1 MIPQFKNKTAD
12 NILLSLAPAALL
24 EAENLISKGS
34 LISFSPLDKG
44 VWVGVF
50 QLETSIETELWMT
63 ASRVKDTQCDCTKF
77 REDKWCVHTTAM
89 LVHWQSQRKKVSRPS
104 GDEAEVVSTSRKRD
118 QHRITVR
125 HLLRYIEADDLQDFI
140 MEYAKQDKK
149 FEMYFKTHFLTN
161 VRLEDDD
168 QRYED
173 LVQEIL
179 KYSIA
184 STPSQKIS
192 ARQVQQFTQAVDK
205 LADQAVNLLEAYNF
219 RETFII
225 LQVLTQKVMPALLR
239 HNSYPQ
245 TIKSLKKL
253 EQLFI
258 ELAQAKLSPELSDQ
272 FSQLKLQVLDQYAYR
287 PASASGNL
295 WQLWNIE
302 DTLPAGFGHI
312 ISEVESSE
320 GAPLAMATL
329 LHFKPDYIR
338 EKGIIK
344 KWSLP
349 SWDNFLEA
357 TQALQSLEK
366 HAPLILNLMIQYLPV
381 FLHEKALVMLFKK
394 DTSIL
399 KSEKVQ
405 ATFTELFLKN
415 GSVELF
421 EPLGIKDRLRL
432 LQYLRAKCAS
442 AEDFYKYFAAVSS
455 LKRAEIMDQE
465 LRMELDFARL
475 YGIVQFLSKDQL
487 KYIQDNVFTII
498 EKHLEDHIGPLNS
511 EKVAFILSNISL
523 KADTKYSKALKDKI
537 LKQFGKRISLREVLV

>member
-1 MIPQFKNKTAD
+1 MIPAFKNKTVD
-12 NILLSLAPAALL
+12 TILLSLAPAALI
-24 EAENLISKGS
+24 EAENLISRGS
-34 LISFSPLDKG
+34 LVSFSTLDKG

-50 QLETSIETELWMT
+50 QLEKNIETELWMA
-63 ASRVKDTQCDCTKF
+63 ASRVKDTQCDCSKF
-77 REDKWCVHTTAM
+77 KEDKWCVHTTAM
-89 LVHWQSQRKKVSRPS
+89 LVHWQSQRKKVSAPTEDES
-104 GDEAEVVSTSRKRD
+104 GNAPRKRD

-125 HLLRYIEADDLQDFI
+125 HLLRYIENDDLQDFI
-140 MEYAKQDKK
+140 MDYAKQDKK

-205 LADQAVNLLEAYNF
+205 LSDQAINLLEAYNF

-239 HNSYPQ
+239 HNTYPQ

-253 EQLFI
+253 EHLFI
-258 ELAQAKLSPELSDQ
+258 ELSQSTLSPELSDQ
-272 FSQLKLQVLDQYAYR
+272 FNQLKLQVLDQYAYR

-295 WQLWNIE
+295 WQLWE
-302 DTLPAGFGHI
+302 TEKALPAGFDYI
-312 ISEVESSE
+312 ISDAVSSE

-329 LHFKPDYIR
+329 LHFKPEYIK
-338 EKGIIK
+338 EKGIVK

-349 SWDNFLEA
+349 SWDSFLEA

-366 HAPLILNLMIQYLPV
+366 NAPVILNLMIQYLPV
-381 FLHEKALVMLFKK
+381 FLHEKALAMLFKR
-394 DTSIL
+394 DTSIA

-405 ATFTELFLKN
+405 STFTELFLKN

-432 LQYLRAKCAS
+432 LQYLRSKCES
-442 AEDFYKYFAAVSS
+442 AEDYYKYFGAVSF
-455 LKRAEIMDQE
+455 LKRVEIMDQE
-465 LRMELDFARL
+465 LRMELDFPRL
-475 YGIVQFLSKDQL
+475 YGIIQYLNKDQF
-487 KYIQDNVFTII
+487 KYIQENVFPII
-498 EKHLEDHIGPLNS
+498 ATHLDDHMGPLNS
-511 EKVAFILSNISL
+511 EKVAFILSNITL
-523 KADTKYSKALKDKI
+523 KSETKYSKALKDRI

>member
-1 MIPQFKNKTAD
+1 MIPQFKNKTVD
-12 NILLSLAPAALL
+12 TILLSLAPAALL
-24 EAENLISKGS
+24 EAENLISRGS
-34 LISFSPLDKG
+34 LISFSALDKG

-50 QLETSIETELWMT
+50 QEETSIETELWMT

-77 REDKWCVHTTAM
+77 KEDKWCVHTTAM
-89 LVHWQSQRKKVSRPS
+89 LVHWQSQRKKVSLPTENES
-104 GDEAEVVSTSRKRD
+104 GNTPRKRD
-118 QHRITVR
+118 QHKITVR
-125 HLLRYIEADDLQDFI
+125 HLLRYIENDDLQDFI

-205 LADQAVNLLEAYNF
+205 LSDQAVNLLEAYNF

-239 HNSYPQ
+239 HNTYPQ
-245 TIKSLKKL
+245 TIKSLRKL
-253 EQLFI
+253 ENLFI
-258 ELAQAKLSPELSDQ
+258 ELSQSSLSPELSDQ
-272 FSQLKLQVLDQYAYR
+272 FSQLKLLVLDQYQYR

-295 WQLWNIE
+295 WQLWDAE
-302 DTLPAGFGHI
+302 KALPTGFDYILADAG
-312 ISEVESSE
+312 SSE

-329 LHFKPDYIR
+329 LHFKPEYIR
-338 EKGIIK
+338 EKGIVK

-349 SWDNFLEA
+349 SWDSFLEA

-366 HAPLILNLMIQYLPV
+366 NAPLILNLLMQYLPV
-381 FLHEKALVMLFKK
+381 FLHEKALAMLFKR
-394 DTSIL
+394 DTSIA
-399 KSEKVQ
+399 KSEEVQ

-421 EPLGIKDRLRL
+421 EPLGIKERLRL
-432 LQYLRAKCAS
+432 LKYVRSQCVT
-442 AEDFYKYFAAVSS
+442 AEDFYKYFGALSV

-465 LRMELDFARL
+465 LRMELDFPRL
-475 YGIVQFLSKDQL
+475 YGIIQYLNKDQF
-487 KYIQDNVFTII
+487 KFIQDNVFPII
-498 EKHLEDHIGPLNS
+498 ATHLDDHMGPLNS
-511 EKVAFILSNISL
+511 EKVAFILSNITL
-523 KADTKYSKALKDKI
+523 KSDTKYSKALKDKI
-537 LKQFGKRISLREVLV
+537 LKQFGKRVSLREVLV